1 MKQRSKN
8 SLYQAECWSN
18 HSLQAT
24 DKAES
29 YQRISESFEREAD
42 EHEEQY
48 ARYNHRWLSE
58 KEATW

>member
-1 MKQRSKN
+1 MKWKSKN
-8 SLYQAECWSN
+8 SLYQAECRLS
-18 HSLQAT
+18 HSSQAI

-29 YQRISESFEREAD
+29 YQRISESLEREAD

-58 KEATW
+58 KEITW